1 MILTLDIGN
10 TNIKTALFDG
20 KEMRYYWRMSTNI
33 QKSSDEYGIVLVN
46 LFQHVGVRPEEVEG
60 IMISSVVPTIN
71 FTIEHMCQNYF
82 GQTPLFVVPGIK
94 TGINIRYENPRELGS
109 DRIANAVAAYEE
121 YGAPTIF
128 IDFGTATTF
137 GVVGEGGVFLGGCI
151 CPGVKL
157 ASEALVTG
165 TAKLPRF
172 ELTKPEHVI
181 GRTTLTNLQSGMYY
195 GYVGLVKNI
204 VRKIKQELGQE
215 ATVVAT
221 GGMAVMIAE
230 ESNTDD
236 LFEHAV
242 DAAVQNGLVH
252 DGELVVLTAGVP
264 LGISGT
270 TNLMKVHVVGHLL
283 SRGQGLHGGK
293 VVAPLCVIRNL
304 EKDAKNF
311 NTGDVIVCHQTT
323 REMFSML
330 RKSSAI
336 VLEDDNPE

>member
-10 TNIKTALFDG
+10 TNIKSAVFDG
-20 KEMRYYWRMSTNI
+20 NNMVKYWRLKTDGAAT
-33 QKSSDEYGIVLVN
+33 SDELGIHMLALLQN
-46 LFQHVGVRPEEVEG
+46 GGLTPDCIDG
-60 IMISSVVPTIN
+60 IIMSSVVPTIN
-71 FTIEHMCQNYF
+71 FTVDHMCRDYLGRAPIQI
-82 GQTPLFVVPGIK
+82 GPGVK

-230 ESNTDD
+230 ESKVIDKLD
-236 LFEHAV
+236 
-242 DAAVQNGLVH
+242 GL
-252 DGELVVLTAGVP
+252 LT
-264 LGISGT
+264 L
-270 TNLMKVHVVGHLL
+270 K
-283 SRGQGLHGGK
+283 GLR
-293 VVAPLCVIRNL
+293 LIYERN
-304 EKDAKNF
+304 K
-311 NTGDVIVCHQTT
+311 G
-323 REMFSML
+323 
-330 RKSSAI
+330 
-336 VLEDDNPE
+336 

>member
-20 KEMRYYWRMSTNI
+20 KEMRHYWRMSTNI
-33 QKSSDEYGIVLVN
+33 QKSSDEYGIVLAN

-82 GQTPLFVVPGIK
+82 GKTPLFVVPGIK

-137 GVVGEGGVFLGGCI
+137 GVVGEGGTFLGGCI

-230 ESNTDD
+230 ESKVIDKLD
-236 LFEHAV
+236 
-242 DAAVQNGLVH
+242 GL
-252 DGELVVLTAGVP
+252 LT
-264 LGISGT
+264 L
-270 TNLMKVHVVGHLL
+270 K
-283 SRGQGLHGGK
+283 GLR
-293 VVAPLCVIRNL
+293 LIYERN
-304 EKDAKNF
+304 K
-311 NTGDVIVCHQTT
+311 G
-323 REMFSML
+323 
-330 RKSSAI
+330 
-336 VLEDDNPE
+336 

>member
-1 MILTLDIGN
+1 MIVAMDIGN
-10 TNIKTALFDG
+10 TNIKAAVFEGSRLV
-20 KEMRYYWRMSTNI
+20 KRWRCATDPAMT
-33 QKSSDEYGIVLVN
+33 SDQYGIIMADLFRYHN
-46 LFQHVGVRPEEVEG
+46 LNMQAVEG

-71 FTIEHMCQNYF
+71 YTIEHMCRDYF
-82 GQTPLFVVPGIK
+82 HLEPRLLVPGMK
-94 TGINIRYENPRELGS
+94 TGLNIRYENPRELGS
-109 DRIANAVAAYEE
+109 DRIANAVAAFEE

-230 ESNTDD
+230 ESKVIDKLD
-236 LFEHAV
+236 
-242 DAAVQNGLVH
+242 GL
-252 DGELVVLTAGVP
+252 LT
-264 LGISGT
+264 L
-270 TNLMKVHVVGHLL
+270 K
-283 SRGQGLHGGK
+283 GLR
-293 VVAPLCVIRNL
+293 LIYERN
-304 EKDAKNF
+304 K
-311 NTGDVIVCHQTT
+311 G
-323 REMFSML
+323 
-330 RKSSAI
+330 
-336 VLEDDNPE
+336 